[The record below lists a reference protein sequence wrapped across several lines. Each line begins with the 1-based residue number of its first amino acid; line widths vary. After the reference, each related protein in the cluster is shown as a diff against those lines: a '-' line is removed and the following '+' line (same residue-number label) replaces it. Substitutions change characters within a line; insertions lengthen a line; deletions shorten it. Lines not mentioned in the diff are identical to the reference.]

1 MRSNFKPKLPTI
13 PSFVLLET
21 LFIEI
26 VRFFNWID
34 FFDFKLLRV
43 AGLQLKNCL
52 WIGLN
57 CLEFSWFDIF
67 SLFIEE
73 MLKIGD
79 DGVYRLIFDHHFL
92 MMRVALLSSSGLDSF
107 THFDI
112 NPHISL
118 FFIGK
123 LDENLFVF
131 LQKFYVFELLAG
143 FPLVSS
149 MFFVL
154 LMQGKIWRIFWFDW

>member
-1 MRSNFKPKLPTI
+1 
-13 PSFVLLET
+13 
-21 LFIEI
+21 
-26 VRFFNWID
+26 
-34 FFDFKLLRV
+34 
-43 AGLQLKNCL
+43 
-52 WIGLN
+52 
-57 CLEFSWFDIF
+57 
-67 SLFIEE
+67 

-143 FPLVSS
+143 FPLISS

-154 LMQGKIWRIFWFDW
+154 LMQDKI